1 MKTEN
6 MLSELAIRTGIK
18 VFFWILLGMSIAV
31 NLFLSATLLFKGTIV
46 QTTLTPPEIRRSMT
60 VSNIAFSKEYLEEMA
75 PYTAYLLLNVTPK
88 TVDYQNSQLL
98 KIVSPDYK
106 DALERELSLN
116 ALWVKKNNVS
126 TTFSA
131 TEATADIS
139 DNTVSIRGIF
149 EVKRNNTLV
158 EQKDRELLISF
169 KNNYGTLQLLS
180 IKEVQKRVTKA
191 EPAGQEKSEVETEDV
206 EISKTATEFKGGN

>member
-1 MKTEN
+1 
-6 MLSELAIRTGIK
+6 MLSELAVRTGIK
-18 VFFWILLGMSIAV
+18 VFFWVVLGMSITA
-31 NLFLSATLLFKGTIV
+31 NLFLSATVLFKGTVV
-46 QTTLTPPEIRRSMT
+46 QTMLTPPEIRRSMT

-75 PYTAYLLLNVTPK
+75 PYAAYLLLNVTPK

-98 KIVSPDYK
+98 KIVAPDYK
-106 DALERELSLN
+106 DALEKELSLN

-131 TEATADIS
+131 TEATADTS
-139 DNTVSIRGIF
+139 DNTVSIRGVF
-149 EVKRNNTLV
+149 EVKRNNTVV

-180 IKEVQKRVTKA
+180 IKEVKKRVTKA
-191 EPAGQEKSEVETEDV
+191 EPANQEESEVKTEDV
-206 EISKTATEFKGGN
+206 EISRTTSEFKGGN

>member
-1 MKTEN
+1 MKTEY
-6 MLSELAIRTGIK
+6 MLSELAVRTGIK
-18 VFFWILLGMSIAV
+18 VFFWVVLGMSITA
-31 NLFLSATLLFKGTIV
+31 NLFLSATVLFKGTVV
-46 QTTLTPPEIRRSMT
+46 QTPLTPPEIRRSMT

-98 KIVSPDYK
+98 KIVAPDYK
-106 DALERELSLN
+106 DALEKELSLN

-131 TEATADIS
+131 TEATADTS
-139 DNTVSIRGIF
+139 DNTVSIRGVF
-149 EVKRNNTLV
+149 EVKRNNTVV
-158 EQKDRELLISF
+158 EQKDRELQISF

-191 EPAGQEKSEVETEDV
+191 EPANQQETEVKTEEV

>member
-1 MKTEN
+1 MKTEY
-6 MLSELAIRTGIK
+6 MLSELAVRTGIK
-18 VFFWILLGMSIAV
+18 VFFWVVLGMSITA
-31 NLFLSATLLFKGTIV
+31 NLFLSATVLFKGTVV
-46 QTTLTPPEIRRSMT
+46 QTMLTPPEIRRSMT

-75 PYTAYLLLNVTPK
+75 PYAAYLLLNVTPK

-98 KIVSPDYK
+98 KIVAPDYK
-106 DALERELSLN
+106 DALEKELSLN

-131 TEATADIS
+131 TEATADTS
-139 DNTVSIRGIF
+139 DNTVSIRGVF
-149 EVKRNNTLV
+149 EVKRNNTVV

-180 IKEVQKRVTKA
+180 IKEVKKRVTKA
-191 EPAGQEKSEVETEDV
+191 EPANQEESEVKTEDV
-206 EISKTATEFKGGN
+206 EISRTTSEFKGGN

>member
-1 MKTEN
+1 MKTED

-75 PYTAYLLLNVTPK
+75 PYAAYLLLNVTPK

-116 ALWVKKNNVS
+116 ALWVKKNNVG

-131 TEATADIS
+131 ADIS
-139 DNTVSIRGIF
+139 DNTVSIRGVF
-149 EVKRNNTLV
+149 EVKRNNALV

-206 EISKTATEFKGGN
+206 EISKTATEFKGGNRGN

>member
-1 MKTEN
+1 

-46 QTTLTPPEIRRSMT
+46 QTTLTPPEIWRSMT

-75 PYTAYLLLNVTPK
+75 PYAAYLLLNVTPK

-116 ALWVKKNNVS
+116 ALWVKKNNVG

-139 DNTVSIRGIF
+139 DNTVSIRGVF
-149 EVKRNNTLV
+149 EVKRNNALV

-180 IKEVQKRVTKA
+180 
-191 EPAGQEKSEVETEDV
+191 
-206 EISKTATEFKGGN
+206 

>member
-1 MKTEN
+1 MKTEY
-6 MLSELAIRTGIK
+6 MLSELAVRTGIK
-18 VFFWILLGMSIAV
+18 VFFWVVLGMSITA
-31 NLFLSATLLFKGTIV
+31 NLFLSATVLFKGTVV

-98 KIVSPDYK
+98 KIVAPDYK
-106 DALERELSLN
+106 DALEKELSLN

-131 TEATADIS
+131 TEATADTS
-139 DNTVSIRGIF
+139 DNTVSIRGVF
-149 EVKRNNTLV
+149 EVKRNNTVV

-191 EPAGQEKSEVETEDV
+191 ESANQEESEVKTENV
-206 EISKTATEFKGGN
+206 EISTTASEFKGGN

>member
-1 MKTEN
+1 
-6 MLSELAIRTGIK
+6 MLSELAVRTGIK
-18 VFFWILLGMSIAV
+18 VFFWVVLGMSITA
-31 NLFLSATLLFKGTIV
+31 NLFLSATVLFKGTVV
-46 QTTLTPPEIRRSMT
+46 QTMLTPPEIRRSMT

-98 KIVSPDYK
+98 KIVAPDYK
-106 DALERELSLN
+106 DALEKELSLN

-131 TEATADIS
+131 TEATADTS
-139 DNTVSIRGIF
+139 DNTVSIRGVF
-149 EVKRNNTLV
+149 EVKRNNTVV

-191 EPAGQEKSEVETEDV
+191 EPANQEESEVKTEDV
-206 EISKTATEFKGGN
+206 EISRTTSEFKGGN

>member
-1 MKTEN
+1 
-6 MLSELAIRTGIK
+6 MLSELAVRTGIK
-18 VFFWILLGMSIAV
+18 VFFWVVLGMSITA
-31 NLFLSATLLFKGTIV
+31 NLFLSATVLFKGTVV

-98 KIVSPDYK
+98 KIVAPDYK
-106 DALERELSLN
+106 DALEKELSLN

-131 TEATADIS
+131 TEATADTS
-139 DNTVSIRGIF
+139 DNTVSIRGVF
-149 EVKRNNTLV
+149 EVKRNNTVV

-191 EPAGQEKSEVETEDV
+191 EPANQQETEVKTEEV
-206 EISKTATEFKGGN
+206 EISKTASEFKGGN

>member
-1 MKTEN
+1 MKTED

-75 PYTAYLLLNVTPK
+75 PYAAYLLLNVTPK

-116 ALWVKKNNVS
+116 ALWV
-126 TTFSA
+126 
-131 TEATADIS
+131 
-139 DNTVSIRGIF
+139 
-149 EVKRNNTLV
+149 
-158 EQKDRELLISF
+158 
-169 KNNYGTLQLLS
+169 
-180 IKEVQKRVTKA
+180 
-191 EPAGQEKSEVETEDV
+191 
-206 EISKTATEFKGGN
+206 

>member
-1 MKTEN
+1 MKTEY
-6 MLSELAIRTGIK
+6 MLSELAVRTGIK
-18 VFFWILLGMSIAV
+18 VFFWVVLGMSITA
-31 NLFLSATLLFKGTIV
+31 NLFLSATVLFKGTVV

-75 PYTAYLLLNVTPK
+75 PYAAYLLLNVTPK

-98 KIVSPDYK
+98 KIVAPDYK
-106 DALERELSLN
+106 DALEKELSLN

-131 TEATADIS
+131 TEATADTS
-139 DNTVSIRGIF
+139 DNTVSIRGVF
-149 EVKRNNTLV
+149 EVKRNNTVV

-191 EPAGQEKSEVETEDV
+191 DPVNQEEPEVKTEDV
-206 EISKTATEFKGGN
+206 EISRTATEFKGGN

>member
-1 MKTEN
+1 MKTEY
-6 MLSELAIRTGIK
+6 MLSELAVRTGIK
-18 VFFWILLGMSIAV
+18 VFFWVVLGMSITA
-31 NLFLSATLLFKGTIV
+31 NLFLSATVLFKGTVV

-98 KIVSPDYK
+98 KIVAPDYK
-106 DALERELSLN
+106 DALEKELSLN

-131 TEATADIS
+131 TEATADTS
-139 DNTVSIRGIF
+139 DNTVSIRGVF
-149 EVKRNNTLV
+149 EVKRNNTVV
-158 EQKDRELLISF
+158 EQKDRELQISF

-191 EPAGQEKSEVETEDV
+191 EPANQQETEVKTEEV

>member
-1 MKTEN
+1 
-6 MLSELAIRTGIK
+6 
-18 VFFWILLGMSIAV
+18 
-31 NLFLSATLLFKGTIV
+31 
-46 QTTLTPPEIRRSMT
+46 
-60 VSNIAFSKEYLEEMA
+60 MA

-139 DNTVSIRGIF
+139 DNTVSIRGVF
-149 EVKRNNTLV
+149 EVKRNN
-158 EQKDRELLISF
+158 
-169 KNNYGTLQLLS
+169 
-180 IKEVQKRVTKA
+180 
-191 EPAGQEKSEVETEDV
+191 
-206 EISKTATEFKGGN
+206 

>member
-1 MKTEN
+1 MKTEY
-6 MLSELAIRTGIK
+6 MLSELAVRTGIK
-18 VFFWILLGMSIAV
+18 VFFWVVLGMSITA
-31 NLFLSATLLFKGTIV
+31 NLFLSATVLFKGTVV

-98 KIVSPDYK
+98 KIVAPDYK
-106 DALERELSLN
+106 DALEKELSLN

-131 TEATADIS
+131 TEATADTS
-139 DNTVSIRGIF
+139 DNTVSIRGVF
-149 EVKRNNTLV
+149 EVKRNNTVV

-191 EPAGQEKSEVETEDV
+191 EPANQQETEVKTEEV
-206 EISKTATEFKGGN
+206 EISKTASEFKGGN

>member
-1 MKTEN
+1 MKTEY
-6 MLSELAIRTGIK
+6 MLSELAVRTGIK
-18 VFFWILLGMSIAV
+18 VFFWVVLGMSITA
-31 NLFLSATLLFKGTIV
+31 NLFLSATVLLKGTVV

-98 KIVSPDYK
+98 KIVAPDYK
-106 DALERELSLN
+106 DALEKELSLN

-131 TEATADIS
+131 TEATADTS
-139 DNTVSIRGIF
+139 DNTVSIRGVF
-149 EVKRNNTLV
+149 EVKRNNTVV

-191 EPAGQEKSEVETEDV
+191 EPANQQETEVKTEEV

>member
-1 MKTEN
+1 
-6 MLSELAIRTGIK
+6 MLSELAVRTGIK
-18 VFFWILLGMSIAV
+18 VFFWVVLGMSITA
-31 NLFLSATLLFKGTIV
+31 NLFLSATVLFKGTVV

-98 KIVSPDYK
+98 KIVAPDYK
-106 DALERELSLN
+106 DALEKELSLN

-126 TTFSA
+126 TTLSA
-131 TEATADIS
+131 TEATADTS
-139 DNTVSIRGIF
+139 DNTVSIRGVF
-149 EVKRNNTLV
+149 EVKRNNTVV

-191 EPAGQEKSEVETEDV
+191 EPANQQETEVKTEEV